1 MLSFRIMARTAV
13 GGCQNCL
20 VSWVLG
26 VLCQS
31 GIVAS
36 TIFFSSTGRR
46 GAEIR
51 FDVHETFFLKWH
63 GKHEGVLTDEMK
75 TPRVKTANHVLN
87 NIMENTAW
95 NLVAIDPC
103 FTLDAENI

>member
-1 MLSFRIMARTAV
+1 MLAFRIMARTAV
-13 GGCQNCL
+13 GGRQSCL

-51 FDVHETFFLKWH
+51 FDVHETFFYWH

-75 TPRVKTANHVLN
+75 PQG
-87 NIMENTAW
+87 
-95 NLVAIDPC
+95 
-103 FTLDAENI
+103 

>member
-1 MLSFRIMARTAV
+1 MLAFRIMARTAV
-13 GGCQNCL
+13 GGRQSCL

-51 FDVHETFFLKWH
+51 FDVH
-63 GKHEGVLTDEMK
+63 D
-75 TPRVKTANHVLN
+75 TPFIL
-87 NIMENTAW
+87 
-95 NLVAIDPC
+95 PC
-103 FTLDAENI
+103 GLLFNFIKA